1 MALCVRV
8 CEHLCALAK
17 KGEDEF
23 HVTTCINH
31 LYDQLQILHS
41 TCLLCTSIIA
51 LGIFE
56 TGVSYYM
63 FIDSVDIPVFRYL
76 QISLFLEYYL

>member
-1 MALCVRV
+1 MLQ
-8 CEHLCALAK
+8 
-17 KGEDEF
+17 
-23 HVTTCINH
+23 HVSTIYMINYRYCIVVF
-31 LYDQLQILHS
+31 S
-41 TCLLCTSIIA
+41 TCLLYTSIIA